1 MNRNIVILFF
11 LLFEISFAKAQVRF
25 PSEMKADL
33 NFILTDLHGK
43 KYSMQQHF
51 GKVIIIH
58 QWATWCGPCKKEEP
72 ALQSFYKEY
81 KNEVAFFM
89 LSDESVKRIRLYK
102 EKHQIDL
109 PYYMVKGG
117 MNTLPK
123 MYYSETIPVS
133 YVISK
138 NGEIR
143 MIANGVLD
151 WQSEA
156 LQKFIEKLL
165 DE

>member
-1 MNRNIVILFF
+1 MKRYIVIILF
-11 LLFEISFAKAQVRF
+11 LLVAISCAKAQVRF
-25 PSEMKADL
+25 PVEMKADL
-33 NFILTDLHGK
+33 NFVLTDLQGK
-43 KYSMQQHF
+43 KLSMQQYS

-72 ALQSFYKEY
+72 ALQNFYKEY

-89 LSDESVKRIRLYK
+89 LSDESSKRLK
-102 EKHQIDL
+102 LHQKKHQIDL
-109 PYYMVKGG
+109 PYYVVKGG
-117 MNTLPK
+117 MGVLPK
-123 MYYSETIPVS
+123 IFYSETIPVS
-133 YVISK
+133 YIISK

-151 WQSEA
+151 WQNETF
-156 LQKFIEKLL
+156 QKFIEKLL